1 MLLLRYAL
9 LIREVAMR
17 RAFLLFC
24 FLIFAGYGSSI
35 PHTINAAEK
44 TKPTEIQT
52 HAQTAALIDVTS
64 GVILY
69 SKLGNKPMRIASLT
83 KVMTAIVAI
92 EQGDLSNSVKVSK
105 RAAGKEG
112 SSLYL
117 KIGEQM
123 SLHSML
129 YGLMLR
135 SGNDAATAIAE
146 HIGGTEEG
154 FAYLMNEKAEMLGMN
169 HSHFMNPHGLDVKE
183 HYSTANDMALLT
195 AYALRNPIFQEI
207 VKTKL
212 KKVPNPNEAWSY
224 LWSNKN
230 KMLSL
235 FPGADGVKTGYTK
248 MALRCLISSATRDGQ
263 QLAVVTLNDSDDW
276 ADHSRLLNYGFKQ
289 FPLRHLVAQGQTI
302 ERDIAAAQSFNY
314 PLTDTQENQL
324 TRKVQFYDS
333 RTLSY
338 RLGNIG
344 RLQYYL
350 ENQLIGSI
358 PLVTNKSPLLEQKR
372 ASAFR
377 YQQSDTVVKVDYP
390 AKLKLF
396 FRALFKV

>member
-1 MLLLRYAL
+1 
-9 LIREVAMR
+9 MR
-17 RAFLLFC
+17 RAFLLF
-24 FLIFAGYGSSI
+24 FFIIFADYGSSLLD
-35 PHTINAAEK
+35 TIAAAAKSE
-44 TKPTEIQT
+44 PAELQT

-69 SKLGNKPMRIASLT
+69 SKSGDKPMRIASLT

-92 EQGDLSNSVKVSK
+92 EQGSLSDLVKVGP
-105 RAAGKEG
+105 RAAAKEG

-117 KIGEQM
+117 KLGEQM

-146 HIGGTEEG
+146 HVGGTEEG
-154 FAYLMNEKAEMLGMN
+154 FVYLMNEKARMLGMN
-169 HSHFMNPHGLDVKE
+169 HTHFMNPHGLDIKE

-248 MALRCLISSATRDGQ
+248 LALRCLITSATRDGQ

-276 ADHSRLLNYGFKQ
+276 ADHSRLLEYGFRQ
-289 FPLRHLVAQGQTI
+289 FPLRHLVVQGETI
-302 ERDIAAAQSFNY
+302 EKDMAAAQAFSY
-314 PLTDTQENQL
+314 PLTKIEQSQL
-324 TRKVQFYDS
+324 TRKIQVYDS
-333 RTLSY
+333 DSLAY
-338 RLGNIG
+338 RLGNTG
-344 RLQYYL
+344 RVQFYL
-350 ENQLIGSI
+350 HNQLIGSI
-358 PLVTNKSPLLEQKR
+358 SLVMNQSPSLAPKQ

-377 YQQSDTVVKVDYP
+377 FQQSDSVVKKDYP
-390 AKLKLF
+390 AVIKRLIQ
-396 FRALFKV
+396 ALFKI

>member
-1 MLLLRYAL
+1 
-9 LIREVAMR
+9 MR

-24 FLIFAGYGSSI
+24 FLIFAGYGSSL
-35 PHTINAAEK
+35 PHSIAVAEK
-44 TKPTEIQT
+44 TTVTDIQT
-52 HAQTAALIDVTS
+52 HAQSAALIDVTS

-69 SKLGNKPMRIASLT
+69 SKSGNKPMRIASLT

-92 EQGDLSNSVKVSK
+92 EQGDLSDSVKVSK

-117 KIGEQM
+117 KLGEQM
-123 SLHSML
+123 SLHAML

-146 HIGGTEEG
+146 YIGGTEEG
-154 FAYLMNEKAEMLGMN
+154 FVYLMNQKAEMLGMN

-248 MALRCLISSATRDGQ
+248 LALRCLISSATRDGQ

-289 FPLRHLVAQGQTI
+289 FPLHHLVAKGETI
-302 ERDIAAAQSFNY
+302 EMDMAAAESFNY
-314 PLTDTQENQL
+314 PLTDIQEKQL
-324 TRKVQFYDS
+324 THKVQVYDS
-333 RTLSY
+333 GSLSY
-338 RLGNIG
+338 RLGNRG
-344 RLQYYL
+344 RLQYFL

-358 PLVTNKSPLLEQKR
+358 PLVTNKSPSLEQKR
-372 ASAFR
+372 TSAFSF
-377 YQQSDTVVKVDYP
+377 QQSDSVVKVDYP
-390 AKLKLF
+390 DKLKLF
-396 FRALFKV
+396 LRTLFKL

>member
-1 MLLLRYAL
+1 
-9 LIREVAMR
+9 MR

-24 FLIFAGYGSSI
+24 FLIFAGYGSSL
-35 PHTINAAEK
+35 PHSIAVAEK
-44 TKPTEIQT
+44 TTVTDIQT
-52 HAQTAALIDVTS
+52 HAQSAALIDVTS

-69 SKLGNKPMRIASLT
+69 SKSGNKPMRIASLT

-92 EQGDLSNSVKVSK
+92 EQGDLSDSVKVSK

-117 KIGEQM
+117 KLGEQM
-123 SLHSML
+123 SLHAML

-146 HIGGTEEG
+146 YIGGTEEG
-154 FAYLMNEKAEMLGMN
+154 FVYLMNQKAEMLGMN

-248 MALRCLISSATRDGQ
+248 LALRCLISSATRDGQ

-289 FPLRHLVAQGQTI
+289 FPLHHLVAKGETI
-302 ERDIAAAQSFNY
+302 EMDMAAAQSFNY
-314 PLTDTQENQL
+314 PLTEIQEKQL
-324 TRKVQFYDS
+324 THKVQVYDS
-333 RTLSY
+333 GSLSY
-338 RLGNIG
+338 RLGNRG
-344 RLQYYL
+344 RLQYFL

-358 PLVTNKSPLLEQKR
+358 PLVTNKSPSLEQKR
-372 ASAFR
+372 TSAFSF
-377 YQQSDTVVKVDYP
+377 QQSDSVVKVDYP
-390 AKLKLF
+390 DKLKLF
-396 FRALFKV
+396 LRTLFKL

>member
-1 MLLLRYAL
+1 MK
-9 LIREVAMR
+9 

-24 FLIFAGYGSSI
+24 FLIFFVDSSSSV
-35 PHTINAAEK
+35 PNTIAAAEK

-69 SKLGNKPMRIASLT
+69 SKLGDKPMRIASLT

-92 EQGDLSNSVKVSK
+92 EQGDLSDSVKVSK

-117 KIGEQM
+117 KLGEQM
-123 SLHSML
+123 SLHAML

-154 FAYLMNEKAEMLGMN
+154 FTYLMNQKAEMLGMY
-169 HSHFMNPHGLDVKE
+169 HSHFMNPHGLDMKD

-212 KKVPNPNEAWSY
+212 KKVPNPNEAWNY
-224 LWSNKN
+224 IWSNKN

-248 MALRCLISSATRDGQ
+248 LALRCLISSATRDGQ

-276 ADHSRLLNYGFKQ
+276 ADHSRLLDYGFKH
-289 FPLRHLVAQGQTI
+289 FPLRHLVDQGETI
-302 ERDIAAAQSFNY
+302 EMNMAAAQSFDY
-314 PLTDTQENQL
+314 PLTDVQAGLL
-324 TRKVQFYDS
+324 TRQVQAYDPGS
-333 RTLSY
+333 LSY
-338 RLGNIG
+338 RLGNTG
-344 RLQYYL
+344 RVQYFL
-350 ENQLIGSI
+350 DTQLIGSI
-358 PLVTNKSPLLEQKR
+358 PLIANKSPLLEQKR
-372 ASAFR
+372 SSAFSF
-377 YQQSDTVVKVDYP
+377 QHSDAVIKVNYP
-390 AKLKLF
+390 DKLKLF
-396 FRALFKV
+396 FRVLFKL